1 MYNIVTKRQRIRN
14 IYIYS
19 YKILHNCKLGK
30 IPEFP
35 KILTSSLTKDIVKTF
50 KAYLRTLMIQFK
62 DLKLNANFEVVHF
75 LFYSAILTTVMRIFK
90 VIISK
95 GLF

>member
-1 MYNIVTKRQRIRN
+1 MDKKYLYI
-14 IYIYS
+14 IYS
-19 YKILHNCKLGK
+19 YKIFHNCKLGK

-35 KILTSSLTKDIVKTF
+35 KILTPSLITTDIVRTF

-75 LFYSAILTTVMRIFK
+75 LFYSAVLTTVMRIFK